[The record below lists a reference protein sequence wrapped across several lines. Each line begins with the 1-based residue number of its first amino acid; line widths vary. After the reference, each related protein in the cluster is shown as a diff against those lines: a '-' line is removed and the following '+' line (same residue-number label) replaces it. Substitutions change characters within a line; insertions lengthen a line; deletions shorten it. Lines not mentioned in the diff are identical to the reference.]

1 MHVCSYSSK
10 DPESACTIIGRIPDY
25 YESQEAP
32 KAIANARKNETEKTS
47 GNLFLEE
54 SVSISPKAAE
64 LSSSVTISSNDMI
77 KKIQV
82 FNMSGVKIADCT
94 VNDYSSNI
102 RLSEMNINN
111 NGIYIVNVETENGTI
126 SQKITAY

>member
-1 MHVCSYSSK
+1 MCIRDS
-10 DPESACTIIGRIPDY
+10 
-25 YESQEAP
+25 
-32 KAIANARKNETEKTS
+32 
-47 GNLFLEE
+47 
-54 SVSISPKAAE
+54 
-64 LSSSVTISSNDMI
+64 
-77 KKIQV
+77 
-82 FNMSGVKIADCT
+82 NMSGVKIADCT